1 MANLTL
7 TGATSGSTTL
17 APTDGASATLTLPT
31 GTGTVVTTA
40 NPISGQVIQTV
51 NTNFQATGAS
61 NYFSTSST
69 SFVTTGIAVSIT
81 PKFST
86 SKILV
91 MATGLLQTNLGATAA
106 YVTIYRNS
114 TNLATGTSPAAMAY
128 VRGGSNSNAATVPTS
143 MIILDAP
150 ATTSSTTYTIYAAA
164 ESGASCVFG
173 ATPGAVN
180 GSQGGITV
188 MEIAA

>member
-114 TNLATGTSPAAMAY
+114 TNLITQGQGTIYSS
-128 VRGGSNSNAATVPTS
+128 GGSEQAPYSLLY
-143 MIILDAP
+143 LDSP
-150 ATTSSTTYTIYAAA
+150 ATTSATTYKTQFASTFNSNQVRICQNNTPATI
-164 ESGASCVFG
+164 
-173 ATPGAVN
+173 TLL
-180 GSQGGITV
+180 
-188 MEIAA
+188 EIAA